1 MRFFN
6 DHEGDVVGLWRALSE
21 ILNGFQ
27 EALLN
32 RVTSRVGIPLNN
44 LPQSF
49 LSEHFLL
56 RVFRFRKSI
65 GRHDQNVS
73 FVEMER
79 AGLAGGEIARPPRD
93 MNVGDQLFNL
103 FRSGAVQIAW
113 IISCADE
120 LPCAIPA

>member
-1 MRFFN
+1 MRLFN
-6 DHEGDVVGLWRALSE
+6 DYEGDVVGLWRALSE

-32 RVTSRVGIPLNN
+32 RVTSRVGIPLND
-44 LPQSF
+44 LPQPF
-49 LSEHFLL
+49 LSEHFVL
-56 RVFRFRKSI
+56 RIFRVRKPI

-79 AGLAGGEIARPPRD
+79 AGFAGDEIPSPPGD
-93 MNVGDQLFNL
+93 MNVEYQLFNL